1 VFFFLANYSQI
12 STLEKWQ
19 LVVQRK
25 KRGSNDES
33 SPESIW
39 RWMGW
44 ATKLSD
50 DGTNWPVQALNILGC
65 RQVAMKLAVD
75 LA

>member
-1 VFFFLANYSQI
+1 
-12 STLEKWQ
+12 
-19 LVVQRK
+19 
-25 KRGSNDES
+25 
-33 SPESIW
+33 
-39 RWMGW
+39 MGW

>member
-1 VFFFLANYSQI
+1 VFFFLANSGQI

-19 LVVQRK
+19 LLVQRK
-25 KRGSNDES
+25 KRVSNDES

-44 ATKLSD
+44 ARKLS
-50 DGTNWPVQALNILGC
+50 DGTNWPVQTLNFLGC
-65 RQVAMKLAVD
+65 CQVAMKLAVG

>member
-1 VFFFLANYSQI
+1 MAAPG
-12 STLEKWQ
+12 TKEK
-19 LVVQRK
+19 K
-25 KRGSNDES
+25 GASNDES

-44 ATKLSD
+44 ARKLSD
-50 DGTNWPVQALNILGC
+50 DGTNWPVQTLNFLGC
-65 RQVAMKLAVD
+65 CQVAMKLAVG